1 MCSVSDVYKAHTT
14 VTVTLTH
21 TRSTRPQIPALN
33 HTRDTV
39 ISPPV
44 ALLVPSPPTPST
56 HKPSTRIHRPHC
68 SLPLVLCSHH
78 SPLSLLSYRMVT
90 VFCRVTR
97 TTPSLSN
104 TANASLSAFTGTS
117 IPVSSIHDCRNS
129 SNRTV

>member
-44 ALLVPSPPTPST
+44 ALRALPAKAKHTQTLNPHTPTA
-56 HKPSTRIHRPHC
+56 
-68 SLPLVLCSHH
+68 L
-78 SPLSLLSYRMVT
+78 LSLSLCLSCCVL
-90 VFCRVTR
+90 
-97 TTPSLSN
+97 TTLLSLS
-104 TANASLSAFTGTS
+104 SLTGW
-117 IPVSSIHDCRNS
+117 
-129 SNRTV
+129 